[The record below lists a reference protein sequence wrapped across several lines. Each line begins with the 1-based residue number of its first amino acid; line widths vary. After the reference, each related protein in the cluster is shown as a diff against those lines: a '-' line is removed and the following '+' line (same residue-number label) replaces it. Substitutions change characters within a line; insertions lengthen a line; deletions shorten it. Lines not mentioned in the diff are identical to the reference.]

1 MYPVSKLPGNKKRLR
16 NDRTTVGSIP
26 SITDL
31 ELRGRRVL
39 VRVDYNVPLDA
50 DGHITDDTRIRAS
63 LPTLRHIL
71 DRGGRAILMTHLGRP
86 KGVVEDLRLKPVA
99 DRLSELLGLPVG
111 YVRETVG
118 PAAERAAK
126 DLENGECLLL
136 ENVRFNE
143 EETRNDPEFARELA
157 DLGDVYVN
165 DAFGSAHRAHAS
177 TEGVARLLPER
188 AAGFLMRKELDY
200 LSGAIENPQGKLA
213 VILGGA
219 KVSDKIGAT
228 RRFIEIADALI
239 IGGGMAYT
247 FLASR
252 DEAIG
257 NSLLEEDRLD
267 FAAEIL
273 ERAAGL
279 GKPILLPVD
288 HVVAEMVHED
298 AETRTVDRIPDESMA
313 LDIGPETRRQFAKVI
328 HAAGTILWNGPMG
341 VFEIEAFA
349 GGTREVAR
357 AIAETTDRGA
367 VSIIGGGDTAAAVN
381 TFDLAGRMSHVSTG
395 GGASLELLEGK
406 ELPGVSVLEA
416 G

>member
-1 MYPVSKLPGNKKRLR
+1 MSVRYL
-16 NDRTTVGSIP
+16 
-26 SITDL
+26 TDL

-39 VRVDYNVPLDA
+39 VRVDYNVPLDEE
-50 DGHITDDTRIRAS
+50 GRITDDTRIRAS

-118 PAAERAAK
+118 PVAERAAAE
-126 DLENGECLLL
+126 LENGECLLL
-136 ENVRFNE
+136 ENVRFNDG
-143 EETRNDPEFARELA
+143 ETRNDADFARGLA
-157 DLGDVYVN
+157 ALGDIYVN
-165 DAFGSAHRAHAS
+165 DAFGTAHRAHAS
-177 TEGVARLLPER
+177 TEGVARLLTKR
-188 AAGFLMRKELDY
+188 AAGFLMQKELDF
-200 LSGAIENPQGKLA
+200 LSGAIENPQGKL
-213 VILGGA
+213 VVVLGGA

-298 AETRTVDRIPDESMA
+298 AETRTVERIPDGFMG
-313 LDIGPETRRQFAKVI
+313 LDIGPETRRQFAEVLSE
-328 HAAGTILWNGPMG
+328 AGTILWNGPMG

-349 GGTREVAR
+349 EGTWEVAH
-357 AIAETTDRGA
+357 AIADATGRGA

-381 TFDLAGRMSHVSTG
+381 SLGLAGRMSHVSTG

-406 ELPGVSVLEA
+406 VLPGISVLEL

>member
-1 MYPVSKLPGNKKRLR
+1 MTFR
-16 NDRTTVGSIP
+16 

-31 ELRGRRVL
+31 KLHGRRVL

-50 DGHITDDTRIRAS
+50 DGHVTDDTRIRAS

-71 DRGGRAILMTHLGRP
+71 ERGAKAILMTHLGRP
-86 KGVVEDLRLKPVA
+86 KGVTEELRLKPVA
-99 DRLSELLGLPVG
+99 ERLTDLLGQPVS
-111 YVRETVG
+111 YVPETVG
-118 PAAERAAK
+118 PLAERAVA
-126 DLENGECLLL
+126 DLEDGQYLLL
-136 ENVRFNE
+136 ENVRFNDG
-143 EETRNDPEFARELA
+143 ETRNDPDFARELA
-157 DLGDVYVN
+157 ALGEVYVN
-165 DAFGSAHRAHAS
+165 DAFGTAHRAHAS

-188 AAGFLMRKELDY
+188 AAGFLMQKELDY
-200 LSGAIENPQGKLA
+200 LSGAIENPQGKL
-213 VILGGA
+213 VVVLGGA

-228 RRFIEIADALI
+228 RRFIEIADALL

-252 DEAIG
+252 GEAIG
-257 NSLLEEDRLD
+257 SSLLEEDRLD

-273 ERAAGL
+273 DRAADL
-279 GKPILLPVD
+279 GKPILLPAD

-298 AETRTVDRIPDESMA
+298 AETRTVERIPDGSMA
-313 LDIGPETRRQFAKVI
+313 LDIGPETRRQFAEAI
-328 HAAGTILWNGPMG
+328 YGAGTILWNGPMG

-349 GGTREVAR
+349 GGTRGVAH
-357 AIAETTDRGA
+357 AIAEATGRGA

-381 TFDLAGRMSHVSTG
+381 SLGLAGSMSHVSTG

-406 ELPGVSVLEA
+406 KLPGVSVLEA

>member
-1 MYPVSKLPGNKKRLR
+1 MNVRPL
-16 NDRTTVGSIP
+16 
-26 SITDL
+26 TDL

-39 VRVDYNVPLDA
+39 VRVDYNVPLDEA
-50 DGHITDDTRIRAS
+50 GDIADDTRIQAS

-71 DRGGRAILMTHLGRP
+71 DYDGRAILMTHLGRP
-86 KGVVEDLRLKPVA
+86 KGVTENLRIRPMA
-99 DRLSELLGLPVG
+99 ERLSELLGHPVG

-118 PAAERAAK
+118 PVAERAAEALK
-126 DLENGECLLL
+126 DGECLLL
-136 ENVRFNE
+136 ENVRFNSG
-143 EETRNDPEFARELA
+143 ETRNDPDFARDLAEL
-157 DLGDVYVN
+157 GEVYVN
-165 DAFGSAHRAHAS
+165 DAFGTAHRAHAS

-188 AAGFLMRKELDY
+188 AAGFLMQKELDY
-200 LSGAIENPQGKLA
+200 LSAAIENPNGKLV

-219 KVSDKIGAT
+219 KVSDKIEAT

-252 DEAIG
+252 GEAIG
-257 NSLLEEDRLD
+257 RSLLEEDWQN

-273 ERAAGL
+273 ERAGEL
-279 GKPILLPVD
+279 NKPIMLPVD
-288 HVVAEMVHED
+288 HVVAD
-298 AETRTVDRIPDESMA
+298 SIDTSATALYVDQVPDGSMG
-313 LDIGPETRRQFAKVI
+313 LDIGPETRRQFAETI
-328 HAAGTILWNGPMG
+328 GEAGTILWNGPMG

-349 GGTREVAR
+349 GGTSEVAR
-357 AIAETTDRGA
+357 AIADATDRGA

-381 TFDLAGRMSHVSTG
+381 AFGLAGRMSHVSTG

-406 ELPGVSVLEA
+406 VLPGVSVLEA